1 MEEHRRFAK
10 TVVNLVQTDPRR
22 SSDPPP
28 VVCLFTPELNVSFL
42 FNLLRTRT
50 RRFCALL
57 SPREGVAAAARCGK
71 GVSPPRLV
79 GLRVKSDFLSVSCN
93 SPPVPPLRMTHQD
106 TDPRV
111 LEKQELQQPTYVA
124 LSYINRFMTDAARRE
139 QESLKKKIQPKLS
152 LTLSSTVSR
161 GNVST
166 PPRHSSGSLTPPVTP
181 PITPS
186 SSFRSSTPTGSE
198 YDEEEVD
205 YEESDSDESWTTESA
220 ISSEAILSSMCMN
233 GGDEKPFA
241 CPVPGCKKRY
251 KNVNGIKYHAKNGHR
266 TQIRV
271 RKPFKCRCGKSY
283 KTAQGLRHHTI
294 NFHPPVS
301 AEIIR
306 KMQQ

>member
-1 MEEHRRFAK
+1 MKLSSVSYRVKRRK
-10 TVVNLVQTDPRR
+10 TCDRLNKGICFLHVILVGKFRR
-22 SSDPPP
+22 AYHPSTTPGGELLT
-28 VVCLFTPELNVSFL
+28 LFKIL
-42 FNLLRTRT
+42 LLRMFVIVT
-50 RRFCALL
+50 
-57 SPREGVAAAARCGK
+57 
-71 GVSPPRLV
+71 
-79 GLRVKSDFLSVSCN
+79 
-93 SPPVPPLRMTHQD
+93 D

-152 LTLSSTVSR
+152 LTLSSSVSR

-233 GGDEKPFA
+233 GGEEKPFA

>member
-1 MEEHRRFAK
+1 M
-10 TVVNLVQTDPRR
+10 T
-22 SSDPPP
+22 
-28 VVCLFTPELNVSFL
+28 
-42 FNLLRTRT
+42 
-50 RRFCALL
+50 
-57 SPREGVAAAARCGK
+57 GIAAASFFSNACRFGGCGLHF
-71 GVSPPRLV
+71 PTLAE
-79 GLRVKSDFLSVSCN
+79 LIEHIEDN
-93 SPPVPPLRMTHQD
+93 HID

-186 SSFRSSTPTGSE
+186 SSFRSSTPTALAPGFWSDFPSGLAQLKSFYVKIQRALLLRLQDLRSSCDFQSRFRLSSE

>member
-1 MEEHRRFAK
+1 MVLEVF
-10 TVVNLVQTDPRR
+10 VSPGSLVQLHILRGGARQAELLDPGLLDPDLVFLKISHQRR
-22 SSDPPP
+22 D
-28 VVCLFTPELNVSFL
+28 
-42 FNLLRTRT
+42 
-50 RRFCALL
+50 
-57 SPREGVAAAARCGK
+57 GVG
-71 GVSPPRLV
+71 GE
-79 GLRVKSDFLSVSCN
+79 
-93 SPPVPPLRMTHQD
+93 D

-152 LTLSSTVSR
+152 LTLSSSVSR

-233 GGDEKPFA
+233 GGEEKPFA

>member
-1 MEEHRRFAK
+1 MRFFTLA
-10 TVVNLVQTDPRR
+10 PRIKLPPLPR
-22 SSDPPP
+22 ASLGVKKRWKWIVRLSFLPPVLSATTSAPPP
-28 VVCLFTPELNVSFL
+28 PSPVNVL
-42 FNLLRTRT
+42 W
-50 RRFCALL
+50 
-57 SPREGVAAAARCGK
+57 
-71 GVSPPRLV
+71 
-79 GLRVKSDFLSVSCN
+79 
-93 SPPVPPLRMTHQD
+93 D

-152 LTLSSTVSR
+152 LTLSSSVSR

-186 SSFRSSTPTGSE
+186 SSFRSSTPTGRKDVREQTKGGGRLQMFSAGHPGPCRHVFQMSAPGSE

-233 GGDEKPFA
+233 GGEEKPFA